1 MELVVFYSLSA
12 VTILSAL
19 AVVLLRNVLHS
30 SLFLGLAL
38 AGVAG
43 IFASLGADFLFA
55 MQILIYVS
63 GVAVLV
69 VFVVMRA
76 GRASELHMIQVN
88 KQWVGA
94 LVVCGLIFY
103 GMRSLLGVYS
113 DRAASGMAMETTRE
127 LGRILVGRS
136 PADAE
141 YGLYALPFELISLIL
156 IVALLGAVLFTR
168 PDEARLRA
176 DVPREADGK

>member
-12 VTILSAL
+12 VTVLSAL

-43 IFASLGADFLFA
+43 LFASLGADFLFA
-55 MQILIYVS
+55 VQILVYVS

-69 VFVVMRA
+69 VFVVMLA
-76 GRASELHMIQVN
+76 GRASELRRIQVN

-94 LVVCGLIFY
+94 LVVCGIIFC
-103 GMRSLLGVYS
+103 GMRSLLSGYG
-113 DRAASGMAMETTRE
+113 DRAASGMAVETTRE
-127 LGRILVGRS
+127 LGRILIGRS

-156 IVALLGAVLFTR
+156 IVSLLGAILFTS
-168 PDEARLRA
+168 P
-176 DVPREADGK
+176 EADRLSPQSPQGGDE